1 MLGLWLLLNIYLY
14 IIYDYLSSCRLSFI
28 FLMDVGEFGPSENL
42 CNVRVSCS
50 KRNEFGLLKFPA
62 LIVFRYVF

>member
-1 MLGLWLLLNIYLY
+1 M
-14 IIYDYLSSCRLSFI
+14 IIYRLVGLSFI